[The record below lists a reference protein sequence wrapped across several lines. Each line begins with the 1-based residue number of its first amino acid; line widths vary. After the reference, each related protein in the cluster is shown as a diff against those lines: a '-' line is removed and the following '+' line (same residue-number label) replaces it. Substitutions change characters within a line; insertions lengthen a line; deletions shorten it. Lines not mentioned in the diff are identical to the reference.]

1 MTDEL
6 NYADTIPEKIDYVLE
21 RLRPFLQRDGGDIKL
36 DHFDEETGICYVQML
51 GACDGCM
58 EASSD
63 VTDSV
68 AVLLMDE
75 IPEIKD
81 VQLVKSEYQESF
93 EDLLK
98 RLREEEQANKEL
110 EEYNRTHKETKFS
123 E

>member
-6 NYADTIPEKIDYVLE
+6 NNMQSIEEKIEFVLE

-36 DHFDEETGICYVQML
+36 DHYDDTGTCYVQML
-51 GACDGCM
+51 GACDGCI
-58 EASSD
+58 EASTD
-63 VTDSV
+63 VSDSV

-93 EDLLK
+93 EDLLR

-110 EEYNRTHKETKFS
+110 EEYNRTHKDTKFS

>member
-6 NYADTIPEKIDYVLE
+6 NNMQSIEEKIEFVLE

-36 DHFDEETGICYVQML
+36 DHYDDDTGTCYVQML
-51 GACDGCM
+51 GACDGCI
-58 EASSD
+58 EASTD
-63 VTDSV
+63 VSDSV

-93 EDLLK
+93 EDLLR

-110 EEYNRTHKETKFS
+110 EEYNRTHKDTKFS